1 MSEDDSDWSDS
12 DSDLETGGE
21 VETNVLLGVPD
32 GAVATSSTDLADV
45 AVSRLGGHPAF
56 LSSNEPPFE
65 SARCRACES
74 TMELLVQM
82 WCPFEDSPM
91 DRALYVWG
99 CARKECQGKAGSVRA
114 WRGLRYNEPYA
125 AKLEQKKQHRAQEL
139 AKKQAAEEAAKQKA
153 QSNPFSGKQTGAPG
167 AFGAFGLGDQLFGNA
182 APPASKESSDV
193 APAEPEPVAP
203 KPEQEDSSEDDSDD
217 EGSSTESLVEALA
230 STRISTSPWNS
241 APSYPAYYLSTTSEY
256 APSAKETAPLEAV
269 ETVTQPPV
277 AGTGAGAGGDSWT
290 AEAYENS
297 MNVDQVFERFTR
309 RVGWEGEQCV
319 RYELAGTPLPFASD
333 DIFSALFPVSSST
346 QKRQYVSHLP
356 AALIPPCESC
366 KAERV
371 FECQMMPN
379 LNNILRKKEAL
390 DEEQISSEE
399 RVERLKNTTGMGW
412 GTCLVFS
419 CPKDC
424 CVEDGKEVKECW
436 KEEIVLIQQDE

>member
-1 MSEDDSDWSDS
+1 MSDDSDWSDS
-12 DSDLETGGE
+12 DSDLDVGGE

-32 GAVATSSTDLADV
+32 GAVINESSDLADV

-56 LSSNEPPFE
+56 LSSKEPALE
-65 SARCRACES
+65 SARCRACEN

-99 CARKECQGKAGSVRA
+99 CAKKECQGKAGSVRA
-114 WRGLRYNEPYA
+114 WRGLRFNGPYA
-125 AKLEQKKQHRAQEL
+125 AKLDQKKQYRAQEL
-139 AKKQAAEEAAKQKA
+139 AKKQAAEEEAKRKA
-153 QSNPFSGKQTGAPG
+153 QTNPFSGKQTGASS

-182 APPASKESSDV
+182 PPASKVPEA
-193 APAEPEPVAP
+193 APAKAEPT
-203 KPEQEDSSEDDSDD
+203 KPEEEEEDSDD
-217 EGSSTESLVEALA
+217 SESSTESLVEALA
-230 STRISTSPWNS
+230 STRISTSPWNT

-256 APSAKETAPLEAV
+256 APSAKETEAV
-269 ETVTQPPV
+269 ENVTQTPST
-277 AGTGAGAGGDSWT
+277 GTGTGDSWT
-290 AEAYENS
+290 TEAYENS
-297 MNVDQVFERFTR
+297 INVDQVFERFTR

-319 RYELAGTPLPFASD
+319 RYELAGTPLLFSSD
-333 DIFSALFPVSSST
+333 SIFSALFPVSSST

-356 AALIPPCESC
+356 TALVPPCESC
-366 KAERV
+366 NAERV

-379 LNNILRKKEAL
+379 VNNILRKKQAS
-390 DEEQISSEE
+390 DEEQNSSVSSEE
-399 RVERLKNTTGMGW
+399 RVKQLKDTTGMGW

-424 CVEDGKEVKECW
+424 CVEAGKEAKECW